1 MTQEIFG
8 YNVYTD
14 SRLNLENELATV
26 IENGG
31 SVDMV
36 CLNTLKLYLGNKNKA
51 MQNLLKEFKY
61 VLPDGQSVVFSLR
74 FLKGIKT
81 QAISGAELMMGLINI
96 ANKKH
101 YSVYFLGSPQ
111 DLLNKVKGKVES
123 DYLGIKKAGYQHGY
137 YSIEDEQEIVNDINQ
152 FAPDFLFVAFGSPRK
167 EEFIRKYA
175 DSLNARVIMGVGG
188 SYEVFVGEKNI
199 GSISKKL
206 GLRWLFRTFQ
216 DPVRLLPRYVKCNN
230 YFIYLVLKEILSSGK
245 KSSKKLRLT

>member
-14 SRLNLENELATV
+14 SRLNLENELASV

-31 SVDMV
+31 SVDMA
-36 CLNTLKLYLGNKNKA
+36 CLNTLKLYLGSKNKD

-61 VLPDGQSVVFSLR
+61 ILPDGQSVVFSLR
-74 FLKGIKT
+74 FLKGIRTK
-81 QAISGAELMMGLINI
+81 AISGAELMMDLINI
-96 ANKKH
+96 ADKRH

-111 DLLNKVKGKVES
+111 DLLDKVKEKISSG
-123 DYLGIKKAGYQHGY
+123 YPGIKKAGYQHGY
-137 YSIEDEQEIVNDINQ
+137 YSVKDEQEIVKSINK

-188 SYEVFVGEKNI
+188 SFEVFVGEKNI
-199 GSISKKL
+199 GSVSKKL

-216 DPVRLLPRYVKCNN
+216 DPLRLFPRYLKCNN
-230 YFIYLVLKEILSSGK
+230 YFIYLFLKEILSSGK